1 MNAFRTALAVETR
14 KARSS
19 SSLRATG
26 LLLAFGV
33 PGIVAATIAAV
44 RGAGTPEARAQLLAK
59 MGPQIASADWNALVL
74 AATQVTAAAS
84 VLAFGVGAAWI
95 VGREFADGTAPALFG
110 LPVRRSAI
118 VSAKLVVHLSWAVLV
133 TLTLVGVLTLA
144 GLRLLLQALLLTG
157 QPIETTFGLFHTH
170 LRSLT
175 GQLLLL
181 AGEVV
186 LTPRKL
192 ADLVECRCALGRLLP
207 GLDTVL
213 LLVVGL
219 LPASTPDRTA
229 PRGPRCR
236 CARGRRPVL
245 IAGARAAG
253 GESPPRPSG
262 AG

>member
-26 LLLAFGV
+26 LLLALGV

-144 GLRLLLQALLLTG
+144 GL
-157 QPIETTFGLFHTH
+157 
-170 LRSLT
+170 
-175 GQLLLL
+175 
-181 AGEVV
+181 
-186 LTPRKL
+186 
-192 ADLVECRCALGRLLP
+192 ALGLGAPGHDAVLGLARIVALGALSALVALCAAVAATIGRGILP
-207 GLDTVL
+207 GVAVAAVSIVAAQVSAFAGAPPWLPLAAPAMWAMDPGAVSL
-213 LLVVGL
+213 GPLVLVVAFGAACAAVTVAL
-219 LPASTPDRTA
+219 WDRLQL
-229 PRGPRCR
+229 
-236 CARGRRPVL
+236 AR
-245 IAGARAAG
+245 
-253 GESPPRPSG
+253 
-262 AG
+262 